1 MQLITATL
9 WEPSRS
15 LIKKKP
21 EQQRQHTLYITLKFS
36 GGVNIPFIPGNKK
49 APLYRIAHDLVVPCF
64 QPFIPSE
71 SALRFTNQIAF
82 LVIINNDGAVRIVV
96 SPGVLSA

>member
-1 MQLITATL
+1 VQLITATL

-49 APLYRIAHDLVVPCF
+49 APLTELPTTLLSPVFNRLSL
-64 QPFIPSE
+64 QR
-71 SALRFTNQIAF
+71 ALF
-82 LVIINNDGAVRIVV
+82 V
-96 SPGVLSA
+96 SQTGLGLW